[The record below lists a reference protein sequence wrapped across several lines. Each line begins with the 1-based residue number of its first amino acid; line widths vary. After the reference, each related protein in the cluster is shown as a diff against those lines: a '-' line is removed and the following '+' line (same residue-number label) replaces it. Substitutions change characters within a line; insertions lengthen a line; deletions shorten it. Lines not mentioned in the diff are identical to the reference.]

1 MISFSASFILF
12 VIAISL
18 IILIAMR
25 FIFVTKTELEKEM
38 IAFKNDILKNFDNRM
53 TSFTDEVQSFIN
65 KSIKQKID
73 NLDAKIDK
81 IVELMLI
88 NDKKQS

>member
-12 VIAISL
+12 IIAMSL
-18 IILIAMR
+18 IILLAMR

-53 TSFTDEVQSFIN
+53 TSFTDEVQGFIN

-73 NLDAKIDK
+73 NLDSKIDK

-88 NDKKQS
+88 NDKK